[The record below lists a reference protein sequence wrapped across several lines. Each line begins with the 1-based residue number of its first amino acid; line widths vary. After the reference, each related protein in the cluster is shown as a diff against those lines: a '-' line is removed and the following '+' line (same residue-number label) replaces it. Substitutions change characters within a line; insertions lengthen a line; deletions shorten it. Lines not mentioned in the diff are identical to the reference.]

1 MEADE
6 EQGSTI
12 SEPQEQSEGSSS
24 DQSNADDDEWRPC
37 RRKVV
42 RRVNLQRSQATK
54 LMWQRKRAAAAALL
68 LQQQQQHEGNN
79 PGLMGPS
86 GSGGSIGSSP
96 TLDRQTAS
104 MRQSMKALPM
114 SAVSKCKPAA
124 AQQQPP
130 PTRRR
135 RFPAKAAGS
144 PSSGSRA
151 NGGRGRTKRMQ
162 SLNMS
167 WQQRKL
173 ARLRLAR
180 LKARDPLSRAIFR
193 RDSVRFSMCWSDTT
207 LGSSLAG
214 KPSLKPKE
222 ESLDQ
227 KTASLVG
234 LKAYRHINPP
244 SAARSAEMVQ
254 ELQTDDIM
262 FSGAKVRPYLERA
275 CRPKLF
281 QKDESS
287 GSEDPEEDE
296 CESAAIDQ
304 AEKIS
309 NSDTDESVEE
319 LPPERPTLRPKLLQ
333 TSRSYPISLPDLD
346 KARKRDLSN
355 SVPSLCSPFVAPA
368 FALPAKLRWKLNPV
382 EYQEYIMPAKL
393 RHKQDRLLSS
403 VAKGKDI
410 DTTDKN
416 EPGTSRCS
424 IVDPVV
430 AGVKAEHK
438 EPPSERRSRAKR
450 LWWEQVKQLDLRLS
464 SGGAGSA
471 ISEESVED
479 LLSSMPKFLLAELFP
494 DPTSTRKQTKKASRQ
509 QSGPAKTSVVP
520 SRRSLIMKENWRKRK
535 EAWLSAAAQTLAAA
549 SRPVCASGS
558 NPPSPSTEQ
567 REESGPTE
575 DSSQYLARSMALL
588 RCRQYRHDMIAQMD
602 LQQRTRPHRHY
613 NARGIHIA
621 SNKDA
626 CDCLQPNCPGCHF
639 PCPKCN
645 SQKCGD
651 ECRSNRNYVYE
662 QIEVDGYTNA
672 VFTNSLLA

>member
-6 EQGSTI
+6 EHGSTI
-12 SEPQEQSEGSSS
+12 SEPQEQSEGSGS

-144 PSSGSRA
+144 PR
-151 NGGRGRTKRMQ
+151 
-162 SLNMS
+162 
-167 WQQRKL
+167 
-173 ARLRLAR
+173 
-180 LKARDPLSRAIFR
+180 
-193 RDSVRFSMCWSDTT
+193 RFSMCWSDTT

-296 CESAAIDQ
+296 CESAIDQ

-346 KARKRDLSN
+346 KARKREFHPAQYSTNKTQAVTFVMSATARPRPRLICRGNYVTESDLLAQRLSLSN
-355 SVPSLCSPFVAPA
+355 SVPSLGSPFVAPA

-567 REESGPTE
+567 HEESGPTE

-602 LQQRTRPHRHY
+602 LQQRY
-613 NARGIHIA
+613 
-621 SNKDA
+621 
-626 CDCLQPNCPGCHF
+626 
-639 PCPKCN
+639 CN
-645 SQKCGD
+645 
-651 ECRSNRNYVYE
+651 
-662 QIEVDGYTNA
+662 
-672 VFTNSLLA
+672 L

>member
-6 EQGSTI
+6 EQGSAT

-24 DQSNADDDEWRPC
+24 DQSNAEDDEWRPC

-54 LMWQRKRAAAAALL
+54 LMWQRKRAAAAAALL
-68 LQQQQQHEGNN
+68 LQQQQQQHEGNN

-86 GSGGSIGSSP
+86 SSTGLIGTST
-96 TLDRQTAS
+96 TLDQQTAGISQS
-104 MRQSMKALPM
+104 MRALSV

-124 AQQQPP
+124 AQQQQQPP
-130 PTRRR
+130 PSRRR
-135 RFPAKAAGS
+135 RFPAKSAGTA
-144 PSSGSRA
+144 SSGSRA
-151 NGGRGRTKRMQ
+151 NGGLGRTKRMP

-180 LKARDPLSRAIFR
+180 LKTRDPLSRAIFR

-222 ESLDQ
+222 ESHKNQ
-227 KTASLVG
+227 KSASLIG
-234 LKAYRHINPP
+234 LKAYRHINAP
-244 SAARSAEMVQ
+244 SAAGSAQTVE
-254 ELQTDDIM
+254 ELHTDEIT
-262 FSGAKVRPYLERA
+262 FSGANARPYLERA

-281 QKDESS
+281 QRDESS
-287 GSEDPEEDE
+287 GSEDSEEDE
-296 CESAAIDQ
+296 CDSAADQ

-309 NSDTDESVEE
+309 DSDTDESMEE
-319 LPPERPTLRPKLLQ
+319 FPPERPTLRPKLLQ
-333 TSRSYPISLPDLD
+333 TPRSHSFSRSHLD
-346 KARKRDLSN
+346 EARKQEFHPVQYSTNKTEAVTFVMSETTRPGPRLICRGNYVTESDLLAQELSLSN
-355 SVPSLCSPFVAPA
+355 SVPSLGSTFVAPA
-368 FALPAKLRWKLNPV
+368 FALPAKLRWKLNPA
-382 EYQEYIMPAKL
+382 EYQEYTMPAKM

-410 DTTDKN
+410 GTADKN
-416 EPGTSRCS
+416 EPGTSSGCS
-424 IVDPVV
+424 VV
-430 AGVKAEHK
+430 APLVAAVKTEPK
-438 EPPSERRSRAKR
+438 EQPSERRSRAKR
-450 LWWEQVKQLDLRLS
+450 LWWEQIKQLDLRLS
-464 SGGAGSA
+464 SGGAGCA

-479 LLSSMPKFLLAELFP
+479 LLNSLPKFLLAELFP
-494 DPTSTRKQTKKASRQ
+494 DQTSTRKRTKKASHQ
-509 QSGPAKTSVVP
+509 PNVPAKTSVVP

-567 REESGPTE
+567 CEDSGPTE

-588 RCRQYRHDMIAQMD
+588 RCRQYRHDIIAQMD
-602 LQQRTRPHRHY
+602 LQQRY
-613 NARGIHIA
+613 
-621 SNKDA
+621 
-626 CDCLQPNCPGCHF
+626 
-639 PCPKCN
+639 CN
-645 SQKCGD
+645 
-651 ECRSNRNYVYE
+651 
-662 QIEVDGYTNA
+662 
-672 VFTNSLLA
+672 L

>member
-1 MEADE
+1 
-6 EQGSTI
+6 
-12 SEPQEQSEGSSS
+12 
-24 DQSNADDDEWRPC
+24 
-37 RRKVV
+37 
-42 RRVNLQRSQATK
+42 
-54 LMWQRKRAAAAALL
+54 
-68 LQQQQQHEGNN
+68 
-79 PGLMGPS
+79 
-86 GSGGSIGSSP
+86 
-96 TLDRQTAS
+96 
-104 MRQSMKALPM
+104 
-114 SAVSKCKPAA
+114 
-124 AQQQPP
+124 
-130 PTRRR
+130 
-135 RFPAKAAGS
+135 
-144 PSSGSRA
+144 
-151 NGGRGRTKRMQ
+151 
-162 SLNMS
+162 
-167 WQQRKL
+167 
-173 ARLRLAR
+173 
-180 LKARDPLSRAIFR
+180 
-193 RDSVRFSMCWSDTT
+193 
-207 LGSSLAG
+207 
-214 KPSLKPKE
+214 
-222 ESLDQ
+222 
-227 KTASLVG
+227 
-234 LKAYRHINPP
+234 
-244 SAARSAEMVQ
+244 MVQ

-262 FSGAKVRPYLERA
+262 FSEAKVRPYLERA

-296 CESAAIDQ
+296 CESAIDQ

-355 SVPSLCSPFVAPA
+355 SVPSLGSPFVAPA

-416 EPGTSRCS
+416 KPGTSRCS

-438 EPPSERRSRAKR
+438 ELPSERRSRAKR

-567 REESGPTE
+567 HEESGPTE